1 MTNNTNLVDRYK
13 QKYSQLCKNNN
24 FLDEANTTHFVMQ
37 TNEGVAD
44 YFNEACLF
52 CLRLALKTQNPIV
65 VVGIYGQPCQAEDG
79 RLNDA
84 IRLWVELF
92 KPLVENAATVLDDQ
106 CVVVDTSK
114 NNIDSI
120 GAFLV
125 GLRNLREGAK
135 ATKNSF
141 LQFVE
146 EGFSLA
152 QAAALSQL
160 FCYNTNGWSWGYTGH
175 NIINSGLWYGCD
187 LYSFVENVN
196 SKLFDQTEMLVVVKE
211 NRPWYMVPHFFHPQT
226 CQKHTGESIKSL
238 MFSCGVAKEVSGNF
252 GSTSTKFNGDKL
264 ITFLKEHLL

>member
-1 MTNNTNLVDRYK
+1 MTNNTDLVARYK
-13 QKYSQLCKNNN
+13 QEYSQLCTNNTFN
-24 FLDEANTTHFVMQ
+24 NESNTTHYVMK
-37 TNEGVAD
+37 TNGGVFQ
-44 YFNEACLF
+44 YLNEACLY
-52 CLRLALKTQNPIV
+52 CLRQTLKMQNPIV
-65 VVGIYGQPCQAEDG
+65 VVGIYGQPKQAKDE

-125 GLRNLREGAK
+125 GLRNLREGVK

-152 QAAALSQL
+152 QSAALSQL
-160 FCYNTNGWSWGYTGH
+160 FCYDKKGWSWGYTGH
-175 NIINSGLWYGCD
+175 NIINYGPWYCCD
-187 LYSFVENVN
+187 LSSFVENVN
-196 SKLFDQTEMLVVVKE
+196 SKLFDQTEMLVVVGDA
-211 NRPWYMVPHFFHPQT
+211 RPWYMAPHFFPAPSQYGT
-226 CQKHTGESIKSL
+226 VESIKSL
-238 MFSCGVAKEVSGNF
+238 MIECGVIKEVPGDF
-252 GSTSTKFNGDKL
+252 GSISTKFNGDKL

>member
-1 MTNNTNLVDRYK
+1 MTNITNLVTHYRQEHSKLFKSAALNMED
-13 QKYSQLCKNNN
+13 
-24 FLDEANTTHFVMQ
+24 NTTHFIMK
-37 TNEGVAD
+37 TSDGVST
-44 YFNEACLF
+44 YFNEACLYY
-52 CLRLALKTQNPIV
+52 LRQTLQTQEPVV
-65 VVGIYGQPCQAEDG
+65 VVGIYGQPHQAEDE

-160 FCYNTNGWSWGYTGH
+160 FCYDKKDWSWGYTGH
-175 NIINSGLWYGCD
+175 NIIVNSFWHDCD
-187 LYSFVENVN
+187 LSSFVENVN
-196 SKLFDQTEMLVVVKE
+196 SNLFDQTKMLVVVE
-211 NRPWYMVPHFFHPQT
+211 YARPWSMSPHFFST
-226 CQKHTGESIKSL
+226 TNRKYTRESMKSL
-238 MFSCGVAKEVSGNF
+238 MLLCGVAKEVSGPF
-252 GSTSTKFNGDKL
+252 GTTIIKFNGDKL
-264 ITFLKEHLL
+264 IQFLKEHLL